1 MANTNN
7 KKVLLIGLRSDCV
20 DFGKWPQLSVEKL
33 EMAFKQVISD
43 LSNVGYTAIWCLTDQ
58 GETAP
63 EQVTTAL
70 VEEKPD
76 IVLVGTGVRVD
87 PDLFLL
93 FETVIN
99 LIHQH
104 APNAK
109 IAFNSLPNDSV
120 EAVKRWS

>member
-1 MANTNN
+1 MANINS

-20 DFGKWPQLSVEKL
+20 DYEKWPELSVEKL
-33 EMAFKQVISD
+33 EAAFEKVISD
-43 LSNVGYTAIWCLTDQ
+43 LSNEGYTGIWCLTDQ
-58 GETAP
+58 GDTAS

-70 VEEKPD
+70 IDEKPD
-76 IVLVGTGVRVD
+76 IVLVGAGVRVD
-87 PDLFLL
+87 PDLFFL

-99 LIHQH
+99 LIHEH
-104 APNAK
+104 APKAK